1 MVIMN
6 IYFYSAST
14 NQFYPT
20 VLLDAYRGNGV
31 LPDDI
36 KPVDDD
42 MALKFLGT
50 PPEGMKR
57 AAGSNGLP
65 TWVMVS

>member
-1 MVIMN
+1 MN
-6 IYFYSAST
+6 IYFYSTST
-14 NQFYPT
+14 NQFYPA
-20 VLLDAYRGNGV
+20 VLLNAYRSNGI